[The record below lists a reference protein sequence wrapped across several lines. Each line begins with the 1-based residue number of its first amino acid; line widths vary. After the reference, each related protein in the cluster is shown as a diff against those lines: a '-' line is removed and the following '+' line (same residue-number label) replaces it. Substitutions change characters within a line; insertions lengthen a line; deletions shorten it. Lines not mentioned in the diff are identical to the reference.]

1 LALAAALGTETGA
14 PARMFEAI
22 ATVRLPWTGPPTWD
36 AARLLRREL
45 WQRRRI
51 ELHVTALGG
60 ALWAR
65 ISAAAYN
72 EEADYAELASALGES
87 MAIAIDGM
95 TS

>member
-1 LALAAALGTETGA
+1 
-14 PARMFEAI
+14 MFGAI
-22 ATVRLPWTGPPTWD
+22 ATVRLPWDGPATWD

-45 WQRRRI
+45 WRLRRI

-72 EEADYAELASALGES
+72 EEADYADVASALGES
-87 MAIAIDGM
+87 MTIAIDGM
-95 TS
+95 KA